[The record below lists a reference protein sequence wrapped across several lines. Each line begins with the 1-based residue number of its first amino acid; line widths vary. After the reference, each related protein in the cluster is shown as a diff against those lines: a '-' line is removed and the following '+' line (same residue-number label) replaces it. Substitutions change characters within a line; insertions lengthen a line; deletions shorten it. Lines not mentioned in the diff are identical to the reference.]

1 MYEIVN
7 RAGEVWDRTNLTR
20 ELAEAS
26 AKLVAQAAEI
36 ERLRD
41 EVERLRA
48 ALLKIKRGSVW
59 NCDIEAFI
67 DAALALPASL
77 RNRMAVLVENI
88 DVDLDSAIDG
98 DVAL

>member
-1 MYEIVN
+1 MSE
-7 RAGEVWDRTNLTR
+7 EMQLELEHTLKTMR
-20 ELAEAS
+20 ELKK
-26 AKLVAQAAEI
+26 AKAEI
-36 ERLRD
+36 
-41 EVERLRA
+41 ERLRA

>member
-1 MYEIVN
+1 MH
-7 RAGEVWDRTNLTR
+7 
-20 ELAEAS
+20 EA
-26 AKLVAQAAEI
+26 AAEI

-48 ALLKIKRGSVW
+48 ALLKIRRGSVW